1 MSEHPLPDTGFAP
14 GADLPDTDLEAF
26 EQEFASTGV
35 DELADIRPL
44 PRVSMHAFCETP
56 QILKII
62 EAVAADRRMGRVHMK
77 AVMGGIRSATEFFSE
92 APTPNLILLEA
103 NQSYEQLI
111 GELDHLAEV
120 CDMGT
125 KVVLIGHI
133 NDVQM
138 YRDLVRRGV
147 SEYIVA
153 PVGQSELI
161 KSLSDLFASP
171 EAEPL
176 GKSVAFIG
184 AKGGV
189 GSSTLAHNVG
199 WSISSNFKQDVII
212 SDFDVA
218 FGTTGLDFNEDPPQT
233 IADAIKAADRL
244 DDQFLER
251 LLTKC
256 SERLSLL
263 TAPAVLD
270 NTCDYDSAFFAHMM
284 ELLQSSAPYIVM
296 DLPHVWSDWNRQ
308 LLLNADEIVI
318 TAAPD
323 LANLRN
329 VKNLLDL
336 LGHERKGDKA
346 AHLVI
351 NQTGMQKRPEIK
363 PKEFAT
369 ALELTNYVE
378 IPFDAATFGMAA
390 NNGQMISE
398 LGSSAKI
405 AEIFDS
411 IAANITGRTEAPKAS
426 KSLFAPLLG
435 KLKKSK

>member
-1 MSEHPLPDTGFAP
+1 MSEQPLPDTGF
-14 GADLPDTDLEAF
+14 GPDTDLEAF
-26 EQEFASTGV
+26 EQEFASAGV
-35 DELADIRPL
+35 DELVEIRPL
-44 PRVSMHAFCETP
+44 PRVSIHAFCESP
-56 QILKII
+56 QILQTI
-62 EAVAADRRMGRVHMK
+62 EAVATDRRMARVHLK
-77 AVMGGIRSATEFFSE
+77 AVMGGIQSATEFFME

-103 NQSYEQLI
+103 NQSYEQLVDD
-111 GELDHLAEV
+111 LDQLAEV
-120 CDMGT
+120 CDVGT
-125 KVVLIGHI
+125 KVVLIGHV

-153 PVGQSELI
+153 PVGQIELI

-199 WSISSNFKQDVII
+199 WSIASNFKQDVII

-270 NTCDYDSAFFAHMM
+270 HTCDYDTELFGHMM

-296 DLPHVWSDWNRQ
+296 DLPHVWSDWNKQ
-308 LLLNADEIVI
+308 LLINADEIVI
-318 TAAPD
+318 TAVPD

-336 LGHERKGDKA
+336 LGQERRGDKA

-363 PKEFAT
+363 AKEFAA

-398 LGSSAKI
+398 LGSSAKTSD
-405 AEIFDS
+405 IFDS
-411 IAANITGRTEAPKAS
+411 IAADITGRTEAPKAS

>member
-1 MSEHPLPDTGFAP
+1 MSEHPLPDTGFELDS
-14 GADLPDTDLEAF
+14 DLQAF
-26 EQEFASTGV
+26 EQEFASAGV
-35 DELADIRPL
+35 DELAEIRPL
-44 PRVSMHAFCETP
+44 PRVSIHAFCESP
-56 QILKII
+56 QILQTV
-62 EAVAADRRMGRVHMK
+62 EAVAADRRMARVHLK
-77 AVMGGIRSATEFFSE
+77 AVMGGIQSAAEFFAE

-103 NQSYEQLI
+103 NQDYEQLVDD
-111 GELDHLAEV
+111 LDQLADV
-120 CDMGT
+120 CDVGT
-125 KVVLIGHI
+125 KVVLIGHV

-153 PVGQSELI
+153 PVGQIELI
-161 KSLSDLFASP
+161 KSLSDLFANP

-176 GKSVAFIG
+176 GKSIAFIG

-199 WSISSNFKQDVII
+199 WSIASSFKQDVII

-218 FGTTGLDFNEDPPQT
+218 FGTAGLDFNEDPPQT

-270 NTCDYDSAFFAHMM
+270 HTCDYDSEFFGHMM
-284 ELLQSSAPYIVM
+284 ELLQGSAPYIVM
-296 DLPHVWSDWNRQ
+296 DLPHVWSDWNKH

-329 VKNLLDL
+329 VKNMLDL
-336 LGHERKGDKA
+336 LGQERRGDKA

-351 NQTGMQKRPEIK
+351 NQTGMLKRPEIK
-363 PKEFAT
+363 AKEFAA
-369 ALELTNYVE
+369 ALELSDYVE

-398 LGSSAKI
+398 LGSSTKTS
-405 AEIFDS
+405 EIFDS
-411 IAANITGRTEAPKAS
+411 IAAGITGRTEAPKAS